1 MLLCLCVSMAV
12 SQEQL
17 SFNWLETHLLFVCP
31 KDRVVGKCCGIN
43 GRMKQA
49 LIRLA
54 LSLLLVLV
62 SLLLVTKL
70 ADCQDAS
77 WRDELSQLFVC
88 SYNKQWRGNN
98 PLGIVV
104 PQRFFCEEKSDFRDS
119 IGKQLLSLKNDIN

>member
-1 MLLCLCVSMAV
+1 MG
-12 SQEQL
+12 QL
-17 SFNWLETHLLFVCP
+17 SFNWLETHPLLICP
-31 KDRVVGKCCGIN
+31 KDRVLGSCCGIN

-77 WRDELSQLFVC
+77 WRDELLQLFVC
-88 SYNKQWRGNN
+88 SYNKQ
-98 PLGIVV
+98 
-104 PQRFFCEEKSDFRDS
+104 
-119 IGKQLLSLKNDIN
+119 